1 MASRSTV
8 LVAKDISK
16 SYGDRIIIDHLSL
29 TVHEGEAVALTGR
42 NGAGKSTVL
51 RMLVGADR
59 PSSGTIEVLGKKR
72 FPRRIRSFVAT
83 LLQSLTTLT
92 SSPICRCRTPRFTCP
107 RSRAGR
113 RGRSR

>member
-8 LVAKDISK
+8 LIAKDISK

-59 PSSGTIEVLGKKR
+59 PSSGTIEVLGKR

-92 SSPICRCRTPRFTCP
+92 SSPICRW
-107 RSRAGR
+107 
-113 RGRSR
+113 

>member
-16 SYGDRIIIDHLSL
+16 SYGDRTIIDRLSL
-29 TVHEGEAVALTGR
+29 IVREGEAVALTGR

-59 PSSGTIEVLGKKR
+59 PSSGTI
-72 FPRRIRSFVAT
+72 
-83 LLQSLTTLT
+83 
-92 SSPICRCRTPRFTCP
+92 
-107 RSRAGR
+107 
-113 RGRSR
+113 